1 MNVMREINKWM
12 CKNGK
17 THLLLDG
24 GTLTAKEGFYEA
36 YVRDVLNR
44 EKLCVVEKKTHP
56 HFRFFI
62 DIDYVD
68 QEYGVPDFEKIALEI
83 YGCIDAA
90 GPCVLAAAQ
99 PRPTPKGTKYG
110 LHMIW
115 PESIVTKQS
124 ANSLR
129 MKILNHLGHEDWE
142 KIIDSSV
149 YAGSGLRMLW
159 SLKNEDGSTPYVPW
173 GRIDTP
179 GGEFKK
185 FHDTRPSVEYLKMFS
200 IRVHHHHQNVE
211 VPSSSTS
218 SSSFSEIETFIQTYL
233 PGQSKAR
240 VLKIS
245 PCKKI
250 RGLWVST
257 SSKYCENI
265 KREHKS
271 NHVWFNIRPSSGSWS
286 EISQRCQDE
295 ECKGYVGRSYRIPS
309 RLIPDTNE
317 RVLDCSPRR
326 TIYDY
331 LPDGWKGC

>member
-1 MNVMREINKWM
+1 MREINTWL
-12 CKNGK
+12 CKNGR

-68 QEYGVPDFEKIALEI
+68 DDDKEYGIPDFEKIALEI
-83 YGCIDAA
+83 HGCVQDL
-90 GPCVLAAAQ
+90 GSCVLAVAK
-99 PRPTPKGTKYG
+99 PRPTQRGTKYG

-129 MKILNHLGHEDWE
+129 MKILDHLGHEDWE

-173 GRIDTP
+173 GHIDASG

-185 FHDTRPSVEYLKMFS
+185 FQDTTPSVSYLKMFS
-200 IRVHHHHQNVE
+200 IRVLNE
-211 VPSSSTS
+211 PTTT
-218 SSSFSEIETFIQTYL
+218 EPPTTNNNPELEEFIRRNL
-233 PGQSKAR
+233 PGQEKAR
-240 VLKIS
+240 ILRIS
-245 PCKKI
+245 KCKNKKDY
-250 RGLWVST
+250 WVAT
-257 SSKYCENI
+257 SSKYCHNI

-271 NHVWFNIRPSSGSWS
+271 NHVWFVILKESGT
-286 EISQRCQDE
+286 IAQKCQDE
-295 ECKGYVGRSYRIPS
+295 ECKGYTGRFYRIPS
-309 RLIPDTNE
+309 RLIPNE
-317 RVLDCSPRR
+317 GVLDTSTHR

-331 LPDGWKGC
+331 IPDGWKKAS